1 VFEKEIFSDEEASK
15 VYDVDSDDPG
25 TVDDK
30 PEPLKIPDS
39 EGSHCFGTG
48 EEKDI

>member
-1 VFEKEIFSDEEASK
+1 MKKKIFLDEEASK
-15 VYDVDSDDPG
+15 VYAVDSDDFG
-25 TVDDK
+25 TVDDG

-48 EEKDI
+48 EKKDI